1 MQVFWMQLK
10 DCLNENG
17 IEIDITFK
25 TTTFGILELHANE
38 NRFNYFMIL
47 QAKYFIFINKCK
59 KVIVKL
65 ASFQIL
71 HEKQMNI
78 ERSHL

>member
-1 MQVFWMQLK
+1 MEIETVSHMLWECMYVQAFWMQLK

-25 TTTFGILELHANE
+25 TTTFGILELYANE
-38 NRFNYFMIL
+38 NRFNNFMIL

-59 KVIVKL
+59 KL
-65 ASFQIL
+65 ASFQI
-71 HEKQMNI
+71 
-78 ERSHL
+78 